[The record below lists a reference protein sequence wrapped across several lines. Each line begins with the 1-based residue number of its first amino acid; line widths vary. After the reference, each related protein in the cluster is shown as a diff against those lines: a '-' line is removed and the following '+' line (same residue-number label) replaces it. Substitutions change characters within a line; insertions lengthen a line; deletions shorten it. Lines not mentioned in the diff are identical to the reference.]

1 MDETAKAQLL
11 GELGLTWNA
20 LSESKGN
27 SALSKFE
34 TILTKLNDAGTSNET
49 KLTIST
55 AIISLMSVATPDSIQ
70 TALNTHMALLF
81 KYIIPLVKTVE
92 DKERQMIGN
101 YMLSFVQIQVKN
113 AVAAPSFTTK
123 MGAEV
128 TKILK
133 DLKQMIP
140 TLKEKGLNDADEPIH
155 TRTESIKLLVKC
167 IQPTD
172 DVATTTAMPV
182 LMEMLTIADREKKTP
197 MLRSALLEFVSAVH
211 ERKPSLLTSYVGILI
226 DAMQQGDFPLTL
238 SQLTDTFA
246 AYARS
251 NAGAL
256 KLSNLV
262 SAIVK
267 EPTFATASSQTDEK
281 SQIRTKSLLSLLLR
295 IATVKP
301 SAVSKYVNM
310 CVQSCAPMGKTDTTL
325 VGFVVPI
332 AKLVAATA
340 LAGVDESYYSLE
352 TLCRLL
358 RTYKNHEF
366 SLEEQ
371 RVLLGAV
378 DVAKNK
384 CPKGD
389 VFAEV
394 TLPPLT
400 LILVLPRDI
409 DPH

>member
-1 MDETAKAQLL
+1 MDETAKIQMLE
-11 GELGLTWNA
+11 ELGLTWNA
-20 LSESKGN
+20 LSGSKGD

-34 TILTKLNDAGTSNET
+34 TILNKLIDAGTPNET
-49 KLTIST
+49 KLVIST
-55 AIISLMSVATPDSIQ
+55 AIISLMSTATPESIQ
-70 TALNTHMALLF
+70 TALNTHMVLLF
-81 KYIIPLVKTVE
+81 KYLIPLVKTIE
-92 DKERQMIGN
+92 DKERQTIGN
-101 YMLSFVQIQVKN
+101 YMLSFVQIQIKN

-128 TKILK
+128 TKLLK
-133 DLKQMIP
+133 ELKQMIP
-140 TLKEKGLNDADEPIH
+140 TLKEKDINDADEPIH

-167 IQPTD
+167 IQPSD
-172 DVATTTAMPV
+172 DVATSAAMPV
-182 LMEMLTIADREKKTP
+182 LMEMFTVVEKEKKTP
-197 MLRSALLEFVSAVH
+197 MLRSALLEFVTAVH
-211 ERKPSLLTSYVGILI
+211 DRKPSLLTTYMGIVV

-238 SQLTDTFA
+238 SQLTDSLA

-267 EPTFATASSQTDEK
+267 EPTFATASSQIDEK
-281 SQIRTKSLLSLLLR
+281 SQIRTKSLLSLLVR

-301 SAVSKYVNM
+301 SAVSKYVNV
-310 CVQSCAPMGKTDTTL
+310 CVQSCAPMGNTSL
-325 VGFVVPI
+325 VGFVIPI

-366 SLEEQ
+366 TVEEQ

-389 VFAEV
+389 IFAEV
-394 TLPPLT
+394 TSLSHLNNYIPS
-400 LILVLPRDI
+400 
-409 DPH
+409 